1 MLGRRIRLFA
11 GSLAVLLS
19 LSCGGGSSAFR
30 AGRKAELRK
39 DFDTALINYQKALND
54 DPANAQYQLYEK
66 LARKEAAF
74 FHIKQGRS
82 LLQQGRTEDAA
93 GEFQKAVSIDPTSET
108 AAQELSKLQAT
119 QAQAHREREQAL
131 KQALKAQEPQP
142 SPTQIQ
148 LKPFPTEPI
157 AHLRLTADSRKIYE
171 TLGKLA
177 SLNVAFTSDFQ
188 PKPLSVDLTNVKIGD
203 ALRIVSYQT
212 KTFWKAATPNT
223 ILVIPD
229 TPGNR
234 RDYEQEVVRT
244 IYLTNPLAP
253 ADRTA
258 ITTALKQVLG
268 IQRIIDNPDANAIV
282 LRDTP
287 SKVAAAEKMV
297 RELDRSKAE
306 ILIEVSVME
315 ADRDRIRELGL
326 LPATQF
332 GLTPTPNLTTGLAI
346 KTVRDIGHLSGAD
359 YSLTMPSAALSAL
372 LNDSKTRILQNPKV
386 RVTDGQT
393 AKLRI
398 GSRVPY
404 ATGSFL
410 PGTGGG
416 GGGFNL
422 LASTQ
427 FQYQDVGVNL
437 DLAPRLLPS
446 GEVSLH
452 AIVEISDVG
461 PYVSLG
467 KDLSQPTFT
476 QRKIEHDIRL
486 KEGESSLLG
495 GLITNTEKTQVT
507 GIPGLSDIP
516 ILRYLF
522 SVEHRELISTEFVVT
537 LTPRVVRLPA
547 SMVEAVKG
555 VPVEGGGP
563 EPAPEAPP
571 APEAGPR
578 PPEPP
583 E

>member
-461 PYVSLG
+461 PSVNLG
-467 KDLSQPTFT
+467 GLSQPTFT

-495 GLITNTEKTQVT
+495 GLIANTEKTLVT
-507 GIPGLSDIP
+507 GIPGLADIP

-522 SVEHRELISTEFVVT
+522 SVEKRESIATEFVVT

-547 SMVEAVKG
+547 SMVESAKE

-578 PPEPP
+578 PPGPP

>member
-268 IQRIIDNPDANAIV
+268 VQRIIDNPDANAIV

-461 PYVSLG
+461 PSVNLG
-467 KDLSQPTFT
+467 GLSQPTFT

-495 GLITNTEKTQVT
+495 GLIANTEKTLVT
-507 GIPGLSDIP
+507 GIPGLGDIP
-516 ILRYLF
+516 VLRYLF
-522 SVEHRELISTEFVVT
+522 SVEKREVITTEFVVT

-547 SMVEAVKG
+547 SMVESAKE

-578 PPEPP
+578 PPGPP

>member
-1 MLGRRIRLFA
+1 MLGRRICLLA
-11 GSLAVLLS
+11 GSLAVLLL

-39 DFDTALINYQKALND
+39 DYDTALVNYQKALQD
-54 DPANAQYQLYEK
+54 DPANSQYQLHEK
-66 LARKEAAF
+66 LARKEASLS
-74 FHIKQGRS
+74 HLRQGRN
-82 LLQQGRTEDAA
+82 LLQQGRAEDAA
-93 GEFQKAVSIDPTSET
+93 GEFQKAASIDPTNE
-108 AAQELSKLQAT
+108 AADQELSKLQAA

-142 SPTQIQ
+142 SPTEIK

-157 AHLRLTADSRKIYE
+157 AHLRLRADSRKIYE

-177 SLNVAFTSDFQ
+177 NLNVAFTADFQ
-188 PKPLSVDLTNVKIGD
+188 PKDISIDLTNVQIGD
-203 ALRIVSYQT
+203 ALRIVSFQT

-223 ILVIPD
+223 ILVVPD
-229 TPGNR
+229 TPSNR
-234 RDYEQEVVRT
+234 RDYEQDVLRT
-244 IYLTNPLAP
+244 IYLTNPLQP
-253 ADRTA
+253 ADRAA
-258 ITTALKQVLG
+258 IITALKQVLG
-268 IQRIIDNPDANAIV
+268 VQRISDNPDANAIV

-287 SKVAAAEKMV
+287 AKVAAAEKMV

-315 ADRDRIRELGL
+315 ADRDRIRDLGL

-332 GLTPTPNLTTGLAI
+332 GLTPTPDATTGVAI
-346 KTVRDIGHLSGAD
+346 KTLREIGHLSGAD
-359 YSLTMPSAALSAL
+359 YSVTMPSAALSAL

-386 RVTDGQT
+386 RVTDGQA

-416 GGGFNL
+416 TSGFNL

-437 DLAPRLLPS
+437 DLSPRLLPS
-446 GEVSLH
+446 GEVALH

-461 PYVSLG
+461 PSVNLG
-467 KDLSQPTFT
+467 GLSQPTFT

-495 GLITNTEKTQVT
+495 GLISDTEKAQVT
-507 GIPGLSDIP
+507 GIPGLADVP

-522 SVEHRELISTEFVVT
+522 SVEHRELITTEFVVT
-537 LTPRVVRLPA
+537 LTPRVVRLPS
-547 SMVEAVKG
+547 SMLESAKE
-555 VPVEGGGP
+555 VPVEGSGS
-563 EPAPEAPP
+563 EPASEAPP
-571 APEAGPR
+571 GPEAGPR
-578 PPEPP
+578 PPEPQQ
-583 E
+583 

>member
-1 MLGRRIRLFA
+1 
-11 GSLAVLLS
+11 
-19 LSCGGGSSAFR
+19 
-30 AGRKAELRK
+30 
-39 DFDTALINYQKALND
+39 
-54 DPANAQYQLYEK
+54 
-66 LARKEAAF
+66 
-74 FHIKQGRS
+74 
-82 LLQQGRTEDAA
+82 
-93 GEFQKAVSIDPTSET
+93 
-108 AAQELSKLQAT
+108 
-119 QAQAHREREQAL
+119 
-131 KQALKAQEPQP
+131 
-142 SPTQIQ
+142 
-148 LKPFPTEPI
+148 
-157 AHLRLTADSRKIYE
+157 
-171 TLGKLA
+171 
-177 SLNVAFTSDFQ
+177 
-188 PKPLSVDLTNVKIGD
+188 
-203 ALRIVSYQT
+203 
-212 KTFWKAATPNT
+212 
-223 ILVIPD
+223 
-229 TPGNR
+229 
-234 RDYEQEVVRT
+234 
-244 IYLTNPLAP
+244 
-253 ADRTA
+253 
-258 ITTALKQVLG
+258 
-268 IQRIIDNPDANAIV
+268 
-282 LRDTP
+282 
-287 SKVAAAEKMV
+287 MV

-346 KTVRDIGHLSGAD
+346 RTVRDIGHLTGAD

-372 LNDSKTRILQNPKV
+372 VNDSKTRILQNPKV

-416 GGGFNL
+416 GGAGFNL

-446 GEVSLH
+446 GEVALH

-461 PYVSLG
+461 PSVNLG
-467 KDLSQPTFT
+467 GLSQPTFT

-495 GLITNTEKTQVT
+495 GLIANTEKTLVT
-507 GIPGLSDIP
+507 GIPGLADIP
-516 ILRYLF
+516 VLRYLF
-522 SVEHRELISTEFVVT
+522 SVEKREVITTEFVVT